1 MTKQFDFVTD
11 IADKQLRIEGEAW
24 NDGDDH
30 DYMFKVNRLSLVF
43 EYGLMMEVD
52 VTEFLTVL
60 LHDLESSILIKEAV
74 EQHIEGGLFT
84 EEIV

>member
-1 MTKQFDFVTD
+1 MTKKFDFVTD
-11 IADKQLRIEGEAW
+11 IADKQLRIEGDAW
-24 NDGDDH
+24 NDGYDH
-30 DYMFKVNRLSLVF
+30 DYMFKVDRLSLVF

-74 EQHIEGGLFT
+74 EQHIDGGLFT
-84 EEIV
+84 EEIY

>member
-11 IADKQLRIEGEAW
+11 ISDKQLRIEGEAW
-24 NDGDDH
+24 NDGYDH

-52 VTEFLTVL
+52 VTDFLTEL

-84 EEIV
+84 EEIN